1 MCQEERKK
9 KYHDDI
15 LLNLSLTN
23 DDKIEGVLF
32 KLIPILLDEIL
43 TCEDYLRKSL
53 IEIISHCII
62 RCKSL
67 EQIKIPIVGMV
78 ENYLKNIDK
87 ISNSRILYNSTFYI
101 FMDAGFKN
109 VDDEEKIKFQQ
120 LIIENCDILADNK
133 EMGMFMII
141 KFVESLEIL
150 NKNENKVKMDKYI
163 SSVFKGVC
171 FNSNGNIVNNI
182 NSNRITH
189 DLKNDNHVT
198 NFCDDKYYK
207 KLQKFIMCINE
218 FLAIPIYCI
227 DINLIKFIR
236 QDLVNI
242 YKEKFLNSKYY
253 SKQNHIKMKKN
264 ALKFLSNF
272 LCNHSLAYSSYIIC
286 SNEKYD
292 EVKEFANVLLK
303 SKQNSVNFNDN
314 SIYVDI
320 YMGIIKYFDND
331 IYSINYILKIFSIFE
346 NSCIVIKEEEQ
357 LHKLLCYIYYFYFY
371 FANDA
376 NIKSI
381 DFMNEF
387 KNFELLFNNK
397 KELLAYLKENKYNAK
412 LKNKDLNNCLNK
424 LLIYIIGAN
433 NKIAFFNKYIDYIFN
448 IIFCN
453 LKALTEENGEDN
465 NNYILLENTATMI
478 EKIYGLEINDH
489 KTNINLLNNSFLL
502 THIFFNKLK
511 NIYNINKDSYILYNS
526 VNKVLSCLMD
536 YFKNCLNES
545 RSRLIGIK
553 MGYADFKELNMSNLD
568 GNNES
573 ILYWTMERM
582 KSDSNKHSS
591 SYETRVDKRSESNI
605 NFRRAIIENVMGIL
619 DKFIKYTQ
627 NSLLIGVVLNWSSNI
642 FKCETCE
649 YAYYFL
655 LFEKCGDIILSDTAK
670 KYLKLHKKE
679 KMPSFDDYII
689 FISKKL
695 FHDKS
700 NFIVH
705 YFFENTFD
713 NVDLGMCKEKE
724 DGSNLLSTEPN
735 TNEELSYEEIKL
747 KKFIEIDNAKSVIE
761 YVNKHYSTFNIDQ
774 LCSLI
779 KYIEVINF
787 RNNFSIESIYLTIL
801 IFDIF
806 LISIVNCV
814 NRLKDDY
821 LMIYCFSFT
830 IFMKE
835 LKQFFSNSN
844 KNIMENNSSFS
855 NDQNGCTTLIEVEKA
870 NILINS
876 HLAEIIKSRLNILL
890 QNMLYAHNTKLVS
903 KSSKMLTHIYLQI
916 KESNEDLF
924 NDLLNILISKNLK
937 EIYNNDEE
945 NRVICSIIYLFGYLI
960 KKDNFFAE
968 KYYCI
973 LENLTDYLLYIYF
986 DYVKEG
992 KKKVT
997 NEKLILLKYC
1007 IIFFYFSFFSK
1018 SFLPIWGEI
1027 INSRQIGMNNV
1038 GSNDAIIRYKSIV
1051 SIILEI
1057 IKYAKDDIT
1066 NVYNLPLLKKA
1077 LKLLSCL
1084 PTLKEDSI
1092 NLMLKE
1098 DIMNTCT
1105 IGNFQIEKMYGHYIS
1120 QIFLRLDKFHSNKL
1134 SSEFLKDIYEY
1145 SQQITS
1151 NNSDNE
1157 KKKNFV
1163 SIILF
1168 YSIYYNPF
1176 LEYLSKNCLGIGKYF
1191 ISYIKLENN
1200 IYSEYCFLG
1209 LSNLFFSILIQAN
1222 IDINNV
1228 NMLENALD
1236 VLRHDNYL
1244 GEISENESDP
1254 NKKHKNANDLLKNDE
1269 KKMLPNEGMFPDSL
1283 ILPCDVQKYI
1293 IDINTK
1299 EKTKD
1304 KNINSMN
1311 ICKRNNLSCND
1322 LNENNNTYLKNEDI
1336 VIRYAENVCNS
1347 CMNTKDDLFYINYL
1361 KNNEKEVDE
1370 NFIEEIKKFECRK
1383 DHLLKNV
1390 YDYINKE
1397 RNMTLITHYK
1407 FLSIYSCS
1415 YIYLFL
1421 FMQYTNLGVYKY
1433 DKKVNDFFSF
1443 NNGTE
1448 KKNIHHSNDD
1458 INELMKI
1465 LNSNLLK
1472 IDNSNK
1478 VFSSIEEFKESV
1490 TRQLMQ
1496 IFDKTLCSRSGDII
1510 NLKKNNK
1517 YVYAVIKYIC
1527 KKMVINLITTRNDII
1542 KLNYFKHIQNKDV
1555 NSTMMEIEESF
1566 LHIDYNKLLGKTI
1579 YGINALNDELFNY
1592 SIVTNNEF
1600 IDEAFLLFL
1609 IEYLKDVNM
1618 EIFSFQIPYFLF
1630 FSHAISN
1637 TYLIRKNISITFY
1650 GVLKNAFVKY
1660 SQYCGK
1666 WTCKRNEQDWYKD
1679 KGNNRYNDISE
1690 GEKNWLKEGRN
1701 GENLNSKGNTNIFIL
1716 NVLEAYKK
1724 YEGNKKIELFYLDC
1738 LNSCIQSSDDIK
1750 FDLKVLLNFY
1760 LANSG
1765 KAETYYDELK
1775 IKENND
1781 QICDYTEIE
1790 LYFDRLLKCN
1800 NSNEEK
1806 DVMEKIIS
1814 NYKNILYLEESIK
1827 LFMSFLSNK
1836 KDINEYVLNN
1846 FSFLMIKLLDHYE
1859 KLEQC
1864 NTLLNISLCVEMFES
1879 VFNFILSHIF
1889 NKNLSHINDLLY
1901 YLINKIPFY
1910 IYIKYIYNHMLKDFY
1925 QLDITYKDNNHV
1937 RSYCSSVILYLLK
1950 KKYLLDIEDERI
1962 FRDKK
1967 RIDAIKE
1974 YNKLYFIN
1982 QLNTEVRAFLHE
1994 DGNFSLNMKKEIGKL
2009 NSPDK
2014 DIIPSQAVST
2024 SSNNI
2029 IGIIFL
2035 KLFDEI
2041 RDVFNVVNV
2050 DMISYGQS
2058 ITSIIVVDK
2067 DHLKN
2072 KIKINLVNKLKSVEI
2087 DGNKINYTNNLDI
2100 LTNYMTNEITDICLQ
2115 EFKKRELFDKEN
2127 IGLLKKLE
2135 GKLIARSFIVK
2146 NIITHE
2152 NNYYKDIYNIL
2163 EKRSSFHFYKFF
2175 NDYIKEFLIFLESK
2189 YEKDKKGCL
2198 ISVNI
2203 FVESFVNIY
2212 KTEEYDNLDLEEI
2225 KGFLHIYSVLNELF
2239 KRACTNN
2246 VDNIYFVIVAY
2257 LKCMNL
2263 IFLLIRNQIMG
2274 ICSNRIIK
2282 NIDNGGMGTK
2292 GTNPDEENTYVF
2304 GDSVFINIEYIYEAF
2319 DKIIEFLIDYKE
2331 YDIFEHVWIFI
2342 FNIPSIFIHKIK
2354 FSKLYE
2360 CINILLTKYFYN
2372 RSFDDIANYDSNFC
2386 FYFFKLAISVFFYS
2400 YIEKNQNNWFYFFNF
2415 EKVNKFVKVDNLHNY
2430 MFDLDKINHCEDEKR
2445 NIYEDI
2451 IKSVF
2456 MKNSVMVNEKDT
2468 DSYRPTKYTSE
2479 CQYEKNY
2486 ESDTHLYIENGSS
2499 NCFNNFGKLLC
2510 LLFEIG
2516 KNNMNV
2522 LSLIKTYLQLMFLN
2536 KIQFFQI
2543 GDKAIWDKIYNCIYL
2558 MIIKNKVKK
2567 VMFEH
2572 LMDILNILLCI
2583 YNTYGFENE
2592 KDRQIHLDIRITE
2605 FNNCNAIDK
2614 PNPVDAIS
2622 NASIFVFIY
2631 FFKIRNNSKHF
2642 VFPDYIIQNLKYS
2655 IMLNYP
2661 HFFL

>member
-1 MCQEERKK
+1 MCHEERKK

-15 LLNLSLTN
+15 LLNLSLTSDN
-23 DDKIEGVLF
+23 KIEDVLF

-43 TCEDYLRKSL
+43 TCEEYLRKSL
-53 IEIISHCII
+53 IDIISHCII

-67 EQIKIPIVGMV
+67 ERIKIPAVGMV
-78 ENYLKNIDK
+78 ENYLKNVDK
-87 ISNSRILYNSTFYI
+87 IGNSRILYNSTFYI

-109 VDDEEKIKFQQ
+109 VDDEEKLKFQQ

-150 NKNENKVKMDKYI
+150 NKNENKMKMNKYI
-163 SSVFKGVC
+163 SSVFKSFC
-171 FNSNGNIVNNI
+171 FNSNINVVNNI
-182 NSNRITH
+182 NFNRITH
-189 DLKNDNHVT
+189 IDLKNDNHNT
-198 NFCDDKYYK
+198 YFCDDKYYK

-227 DINLIKFIR
+227 DIKLIKFIR

-264 ALKFLSNF
+264 TLNFLSNF

-292 EVKEFANVLLK
+292 GVKEFANLLLK

-320 YMGIIKYFDND
+320 YMNIIKYFDND
-331 IYSINYILKIFSIFE
+331 IYSINYILKVFSIFE

-371 FANDA
+371 FVNDV

-387 KNFELLFNNK
+387 KKCELMFNNK
-397 KELLAYLKENKYNAK
+397 KELLAYLRENKYNTK

-433 NKIAFFNKYIDYIFN
+433 TKVVFFNNYIDYIFN

-453 LKALTEENGEDN
+453 LKALTEENGEE

-478 EKIYGLEINDH
+478 EKIYKLEINEH

-511 NIYNINKDSYILYNS
+511 NIYNINKDSYILYNN
-526 VNKVLSCLMD
+526 VNKVLSCLME

-553 MGYADFKELNMSNLD
+553 MEYADFKELNMNNFD

-573 ILYWTMERM
+573 FLYWTMEKM
-582 KSDSNKHSS
+582 KIDNDEHSS
-591 SYETRVDKRSESNI
+591 IYETSVDKRRGSNI
-605 NFRRAIIENVMGIL
+605 DFRKAIVENVMSIL

-627 NSLLIGVVLNWSSNI
+627 NSLLIGVILNWSSNI
-642 FKCETCE
+642 FKCETRE

-655 LFEKCGDIILSDTAK
+655 LFEKCSDIILSDTAK
-670 KYLKLHKKE
+670 QYLKLHKKE
-679 KMPSFDDYII
+679 NMPSFSDYII

-700 NFIVH
+700 DFIFH

-713 NVDLGMCKEKE
+713 KVNLKGCKGKE
-724 DGSNLLSTEPN
+724 DVSNLISTEPN
-735 TNEELSYEEIKL
+735 KNEELSYEQIKL
-747 KKFIEIDNAKSVIE
+747 RKFIEIDNAKSVIE
-761 YVNKHYSTFNIDQ
+761 YANKHYSTFNIDQ

-814 NRLKDDY
+814 NKLKDDY
-821 LMIYCFSFT
+821 LMIYCFSYS

-844 KNIMENNSSFS
+844 KNVENNSDFS
-855 NDQNGCTTLIEVEKA
+855 NDKNGCITLIDVERTNK
-870 NILINS
+870 LINS
-876 HLAEIIKSRLNILL
+876 HLAEIVKNRLNILL
-890 QNMLYAHNTKLVS
+890 KNMLYAHNTKLVS
-903 KSSKMLTHIYLQI
+903 KSSKMLIHIYLQI

-924 NDLLNILISKNLK
+924 SDLLNVLISKNLK
-937 EIYNNDEE
+937 EVSNNDEE

-960 KKDNFFAE
+960 KRDNFFAE

-973 LENLTDYLLYIYF
+973 LENLTDYLFYIYF
-986 DYVKEG
+986 DYVKEDT
-992 KKKVT
+992 KKVT
-997 NEKLILLKYC
+997 NEKLILLKYS
-1007 IIFFYFSFFSK
+1007 ITFFYFAFFSK
-1018 SFLPIWGEI
+1018 SFLPIWGKI
-1027 INSRQIGMNNV
+1027 INSRQLGMNNE
-1038 GSNDAIIRYKSIV
+1038 GSNDAIIIYKSV
-1051 SIILEI
+1051 GSIILEI
-1057 IKYAKDDIT
+1057 IKYAKENFT
-1066 NVYNLPLLKKA
+1066 NDYNFPLLKKA

-1092 NLMLKE
+1092 NLMLKK
-1098 DIMNTCT
+1098 DIINTCT
-1105 IGNFQIEKMYGHYIS
+1105 IGNFKIEKMYGYYIS

-1134 SSEFLKDIYEY
+1134 SSDFLKDIYEY
-1145 SQQITS
+1145 SQQVTS
-1151 NNSDNE
+1151 NNSDNQ

-1163 SIILF
+1163 CIILF

-1176 LEYLSKNCLGIGKYF
+1176 LEYLSKNCLEISKYF

-1222 IDINNV
+1222 ININDV
-1228 NMLENALD
+1228 NMLENALG
-1236 VLRHDNYL
+1236 VLRYDNYL
-1244 GEISENESDP
+1244 GDIDKNGSDT
-1254 NKKHKNANDLLKNDE
+1254 NKNHKNGNDLLKNDE
-1269 KKMLPNEGMFPDSL
+1269 KKMMPNKEMFSDIP
-1283 ILPCDVQKYI
+1283 ILPCDIQNYI
-1293 IDINTK
+1293 IDINIK

-1311 ICKRNNLSCND
+1311 IFKESNLSCND
-1322 LNENNNTYLKNEDI
+1322 LNENNNTYMKNEDI
-1336 VIRYAENVCNS
+1336 VIKYAENVCNS
-1347 CMNTKDDLFYINYL
+1347 CINTKDDLFYINYL
-1361 KNNEKEVDE
+1361 KNNEKELDE

-1397 RNMTLITHYK
+1397 RNMTIITHYK
-1407 FLSIYSCS
+1407 LLSIYSCS

-1421 FMQYTNLGVYKY
+1421 FMQYTNLGIYKY
-1433 DKKVNDFFSF
+1433 DKKINDFFSF
-1443 NNGTE
+1443 SNGTE
-1448 KKNIHHSNDD
+1448 KNNIHCSNDN
-1458 INELMKI
+1458 INELMRMI
-1465 LNSNLLK
+1465 NSNLIK
-1472 IDNSNK
+1472 IDNPNK
-1478 VFSSIEEFKESV
+1478 MFNSIEESMENV
-1490 TRQLMQ
+1490 ARCLTQ
-1496 IFDKTLCSRSGDII
+1496 IFDKVVCSRSEGII
-1510 NLKKNNK
+1510 NLKKCNK

-1527 KKMVINLITTRNDII
+1527 KKMIVNLIITRNDII

-1555 NSTMMEIEESF
+1555 NNTMIEIEEKF
-1566 LHIDYNKLLGKTI
+1566 LHIDNNKLLGKTI
-1579 YGINALNDELFNY
+1579 YGINTLNDELFNY
-1592 SIVTNNEF
+1592 YISTNNEF

-1618 EIFSFQIPYFLF
+1618 EIFSFQIPYFLV
-1630 FSHAISN
+1630 FSHAVSDS
-1637 TYLIRKNISITFY
+1637 YLIKKRLSITFY
-1650 GVLKNAFVKY
+1650 GVLKIAFVKY

-1666 WTCKRNEQDWYKD
+1666 CNC
-1679 KGNNRYNDISE
+1679 KGNKQYWHNDE
-1690 GEKNWLKEGRN
+1690 RDVNWLKEDRN
-1701 GENLNSKGNTNIFIL
+1701 GENFNSKSNTNIFIL
-1716 NVLEAYKK
+1716 NVLEVYKK

-1738 LNSCIQSSDDIK
+1738 LNSCIQSLDDIK
-1750 FDLKVLLNFY
+1750 FDLKVLLSFY
-1760 LANSG
+1760 LTNSG
-1765 KAETYYDELK
+1765 KVEIYYDELK

-1790 LYFDRLLKCN
+1790 IYFDRLLKCN
-1800 NSNEEK
+1800 NSNKEK
-1806 DVMEKIIS
+1806 DVMEKIVS
-1814 NYKNILYLEESIK
+1814 NYKNILHLEESIK
-1827 LFMSFLSNK
+1827 MFMSFLINK
-1836 KDINEYVLNN
+1836 NNINEYVLNN

-1864 NTLLNISLCVEMFES
+1864 NTLLNIALCAEIFES
-1879 VFNFILSHIF
+1879 VFNFILLHIV
-1889 NKNLSHINDLLY
+1889 NKHLSHINDLLY
-1901 YLINKIPFY
+1901 YLVNKIPFY

-1950 KKYLLDIEDERI
+1950 KKYLLDIDDERI
-1962 FRDKK
+1962 VRDKK
-1967 RIDAIKE
+1967 RIDDIKE

-1982 QLNTEVRAFLHE
+1982 QLNIEIRTLLHE
-1994 DGNFSLNMKKEIGKL
+1994 DGNFVLNIKNEISKL
-2009 NSPDK
+2009 NSSDK
-2014 DIIPSQAVST
+2014 YIISSQTTSA

-2029 IGIIFL
+2029 IGVIFL

-2041 RDVFNVVNV
+2041 RDGFNVVNV
-2050 DMISYGQS
+2050 EIISYGQS
-2058 ITSIIVVDK
+2058 ITSITVVDK

-2072 KIKINLVNKLKSVEI
+2072 KIKMNLVNKLKSIEI
-2087 DGNKINYTNNLDI
+2087 NGNKINYTNDLDI
-2100 LTNYMTNEITDICLQ
+2100 LTNYMTNEITDICLE

-2127 IGLLKKLE
+2127 NELLKKLE
-2135 GKLIARSFIVK
+2135 GKLIARSFILK

-2152 NNYYKDIYNIL
+2152 NNYYKDIYSIL
-2163 EKRSSFHFYKFF
+2163 EKRNSFHFYKYF

-2189 YEKDKKGCL
+2189 YEKDKRGGL
-2198 ISVNI
+2198 ISINI
-2203 FVESFVNIY
+2203 FVESFVNVY

-2225 KGFLHIYSVLNELF
+2225 KGFLHIYYMLNELF
-2239 KRACTNN
+2239 KSACTKN
-2246 VDNIYFVIVAY
+2246 VDNIYFVIVAN

-2263 IFLLIRNQIMG
+2263 IFLLIRNQIKG
-2274 ICSNRIIK
+2274 IDSNRVIK
-2282 NIDNGGMGTK
+2282 NIDNGEMETK
-2292 GTNPDEENTYVF
+2292 DTNPDEENTYVF
-2304 GDSVFINIEYIYEAF
+2304 GDSVFINVEYLYEIF

-2360 CINILLTKYFYN
+2360 CMNILLTKYFYN
-2372 RSFDDIANYDSNFC
+2372 RNFDDIANYDSNFS

-2400 YIEKNQNNWFYFFNF
+2400 YIKKNPNNWFYFFNF
-2415 EKVNKFVKVDNLHNY
+2415 EKINKFVKVDNLHNY
-2430 MFDLDKINHCEDEKR
+2430 KFDLDQINHCEDEKR
-2445 NIYEDI
+2445 NIYVDI

-2456 MKNSVMVNEKDT
+2456 LKNKAHLNEKDV
-2468 DSYRPTKYTSE
+2468 DSYRHTKCKNEY
-2479 CQYEKNY
+2479 QDEKNDVCDKNDDIKNH
-2486 ESDTHLYIENGSS
+2486 ESDTYLYIENGSN
-2499 NCFNNFGKLLC
+2499 NCFYNFGKLLC

-2536 KIQFFQI
+2536 EIQFFQI

-2567 VMFEH
+2567 LMFEH

-2592 KDRQIHLDIRITE
+2592 KDKQIHLDIRLTE
-2605 FNNCNAIDK
+2605 FNKCNAIDQ
-2614 PNPVDAIS
+2614 PNIVDSVS
-2622 NASIFVFIY
+2622 NTSIFVFIY
-2631 FFKIRNNSKHF
+2631 FFKIRNNSNIF